1 MANTTCKDCSA
12 ILKVGENWLEGQVR
26 NRSYLCR
33 TCVAARSRAHYALHS
48 ERAAELQRK
57 RLSEPSKARAASELK
72 SKYYAANRDKWE
84 SYRITQK
91 SKESSDPWRRASRLL
106 TWIRA
111 RAAKMG
117 HEFDLTREWVGQRI
131 EAGVCEVTGIPLEL
145 GKPPGSRFHP
155 WAPSVDRIDSKLGY
169 TQSNCRVVC
178 WIYNMAKSEWSD
190 EVVMTFAKAL
200 SARSHLA
207 N

>member
-12 ILKVGENWLEGQVR
+12 ILTPGENWSEGHVR

-33 TCVAARSRAHYALHS
+33 GCVSARGRAHYAKHS

-57 RLSEPSKARAASELK
+57 RLADPVKAKAAADLK
-72 SKYYAANRDKWE
+72 SKYYAENREKWAA
-84 SYRITQK
+84 YQVTQK
-91 SKESSDPWRRASRLL
+91 AKESSDPWRRASRLL

-111 RAAKMG
+111 RAATTG
-117 HEFDLTREWVGQRI
+117 REFDLTREWIAERLQ
-131 EAGVCEVTGIPLEL
+131 AGVCEVTGIPLEL
-145 GKPPGSRFHP
+145 SKPPGSRFHP
-155 WAPSVDRIDSKLGY
+155 WAPSVDRVDSKLGY
-169 TQSNCRVVC
+169 TQGNCRVVC

-200 SARSHLA
+200 SARCHLA
-207 N
+207 S